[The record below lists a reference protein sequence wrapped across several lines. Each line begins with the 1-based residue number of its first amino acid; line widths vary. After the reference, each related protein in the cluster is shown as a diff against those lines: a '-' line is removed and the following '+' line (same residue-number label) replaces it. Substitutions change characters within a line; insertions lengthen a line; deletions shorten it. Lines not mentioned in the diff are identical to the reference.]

1 MNVELGILLTSQ
13 LEVLY
18 FTENNVNC
26 SLADLAQIINALFSH
41 SSSSP
46 MLKQLKLDFCEHPSS
61 WFTIDHFVEQ
71 IQKISNRFPALIHL
85 TLHCSHGVLFS
96 NKPYNLSELAQ
107 ESYIRLLLSRSN
119 MNRRLTYRNTSNSFD
134 IWL

>member
-1 MNVELGILLTSQ
+1 LNVELGILLSSQ
-13 LEVLY
+13 LEVFY
-18 FTENNVNC
+18 FTEKYFDD
-26 SLADLAQIINALFSH
+26 SLADLVQIINTLFSH

-46 MLKQLKLDFCEHPSS
+46 MLKQLRLDFCDHPSS

-71 IQKISNRFPALIHL
+71 IEKIFNCFPALIHL
-85 TLHCSHGVLFS
+85 TLTCTHGELFF

-107 ESYIRLLLSRSN
+107 ESYIKLLLSRSN
-119 MNRRLTYRNTSNSFD
+119 INSRLSYRNKSNSFD

>member
-1 MNVELGILLTSQ
+1 MNVELGMLLTSR

-18 FTENNVNC
+18 FTAEN
-26 SLADLAQIINALFSH
+26 SSGSIADLVQIINALFSH

-46 MLKQLKLDFCEHPSS
+46 ILKQLILDFSEHPSS
-61 WFTIDHFVEQ
+61 WFAIDHFVEQ
-71 IQKISNRFPALIHL
+71 IEKILNRFPALIHL
-85 TLHCSHGVLFS
+85 TLHCAHGELFF

-119 MNRRLTYRNTSNSFD
+119 MNGRLSYRNKSNSFD